1 MKYFVLAW
9 FLWSVS
15 ITVKGPEAFGFGGGR
30 AQETVQEVTQFV
42 NDVRDFYHSA
52 TNYYY
57 GNTHIHLSPSLSNPS
72 VTLTYT
78 FRCAPVRVNL
88 VHKETKKVLGVRMVP
103 AQSASFTS
111 SAAVINDKRVHEKLK
126 VQFKSEVIPLELK
139 VNAEIKKLALELQGL
154 VSQKKLSS
162 AQATAQLVERG
173 NAIIKAASGKY
184 PNVSI
189 Q

>member
-1 MKYFVLAW
+1 
-9 FLWSVS
+9 
-15 ITVKGPEAFGFGGGR
+15 
-30 AQETVQEVTQFV
+30 
-42 NDVRDFYHSA
+42 
-52 TNYYY
+52 
-57 GNTHIHLSPSLSNPS
+57 
-72 VTLTYT
+72 
-78 FRCAPVRVNL
+78 
-88 VHKETKKVLGVRMVP
+88 MVP

-126 VQFKSEVIPLELK
+126 AQFKSEVIPLELK